1 MRKLVWAALAAGIL
15 SIAAVAIAAAHDDH
29 GTDEWPTTC
38 VDLNDIVEEH
48 KGFHRLSD

>member
-38 VDLNDIVEEH
+38 VRSER
-48 KGFHRLSD
+48 HRGRAPGQ